1 MVGLALDQL
10 MGSIPKELSL
20 FLDMDIIQFDGNNKT
35 YILQGVFN
43 KSMRMNEM
51 VGLLNSCH
59 TILCPNNTWNING
72 KAGATECQPCKRNQY
87 FGSRILEGNTTNI
100 EKVILDSLYTATGG
114 RYWILADNW
123 TDPEAPLC
131 HREGVNCNGM
141 NGDSGVTELRLNGM
155 GLNGTIPP
163 EIFDLPSI
171 LLLEFSNNDV
181 DIKFDGLAK
190 ATKLKT
196 LQLSNT
202 SIRSLKGIEQA
213 PATLTEIH
221 LADNQITG

>member
-1 MVGLALDQL
+1 M
-10 MGSIPKELSL
+10 L
-20 FLDMDIIQFDGNNKT
+20 FR
-35 YILQGVFN
+35 
-43 KSMRMNEM
+43 S
-51 VGLLNSCH
+51 
-59 TILCPNNTWNING
+59 
-72 KAGATECQPCKRNQY
+72 
-87 FGSRILEGNTTNI
+87 
-100 EKVILDSLYTATGG
+100 
-114 RYWILADNW
+114 
-123 TDPEAPLC
+123 
-131 HREGVNCNGM
+131 
-141 NGDSGVTELRLNGM
+141 LNGM